1 MGTEPELR
9 QELAEERLELKEAV
23 ADLRGELGTVAE
35 RGKRLGIRVGAA
47 TGAAIA
53 AKLLLKLK
61 RRRSD

>member
-1 MGTEPELR
+1 MANEPKLR

-23 ADLRGELGTVAE
+23 ADLRGELGQAAE
-35 RGKRLGIRVGAA
+35 RGKQLGIRVGAA

-61 RRRSD
+61 RRKK